1 MALIRGEI
9 RTLLS
14 EVRKLSDLA
23 TELTQ
28 LCVDVFVNKR
38 KVDGLVSLVEERS
51 NVISFSYMELKE
63 KVSQVIARYQP
74 MAEDLRTL
82 ISIMEIGYGLNRL
95 GRYSRNIAQV
105 LESFHELEEC
115 DTSVVIKPAETLN
128 KMVEMALKAY
138 ESGDSSLAREVISM
152 DDLVDGAYNSYMSK
166 IIKGEERNPK
176 CAVANTL
183 ILRYLERMADHAVQI
198 AEETIYMVEG
208 TYFARS

>member
-1 MALIRGEI
+1 MSLIKEEI
-9 RTLLS
+9 KILLY
-14 EVRKLSDLA
+14 EIRKLSNIA
-23 TELTQ
+23 MELTG
-28 LCVDVFVNKR
+28 LCVDVFVNRR
-38 KVDGLVSLVEERS
+38 KVDGLVKMVEERS

-74 MAEDLRTL
+74 MADDLRTL

-105 LESFHELEEC
+105 LEAFQEIERC
-115 DTSVVIKPAETLN
+115 DTSIVVEPAEVVN

-138 ESGDSSLAREVISM
+138 EERDPELAREVISM
-152 DDLVDGAYNSYMSK
+152 DDSVDGAYNSYMK
-166 IIKGEERNPK
+166 KVIKGEEKDPK

-198 AEETIYMVEG
+198 AEESLYMIEG
-208 TYFARS
+208 TYLIGR